1 MFIDWQTKFI
11 GEAREQRKPFFLYMP
26 FVGAHFPLM
35 APAEDVAKFKGR
47 YMRGWEAVR
56 RERFERQKKLG
67 IIAADAELP
76 AALPGGYDRSEE
88 HTSELQSLM
97 RTSYAG
103 FCL

>member
-76 AALPGGYDRSEE
+76 AALPGGYDWNKLSAAEDRKSTRLNSS
-88 HTSELQSLM
+88 H
-97 RTSYAG
+97 
-103 FCL
+103 

>member
-56 RERFERQKKLG
+56 RERFER
-67 IIAADAELP
+67 
-76 AALPGGYDRSEE
+76 SEE

-97 RTSYAG
+97 RISYAV
-103 FCL
+103 FCLQKKKNSKPKKTCKNYNEY

>member
-67 IIAADAELP
+67 IIAAEDRKRVVEGQAVSVRVD
-76 AALPGGYDRSEE
+76 PGGGR
-88 HTSELQSLM
+88 LIKRQKI
-97 RTSYAG
+97 
-103 FCL
+103 